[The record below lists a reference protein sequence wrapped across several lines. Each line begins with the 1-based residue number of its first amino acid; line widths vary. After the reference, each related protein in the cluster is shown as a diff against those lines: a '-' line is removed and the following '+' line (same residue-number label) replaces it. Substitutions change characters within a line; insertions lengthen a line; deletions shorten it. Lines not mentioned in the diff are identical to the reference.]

1 MAYPMNH
8 QRILQLFIRRYTYD
22 LLMNHEYPIWQS
34 CARETREIHMFAAE
48 IVAMFGKSMRF
59 SPPIHANPPPRPEAA
74 AWPRKTAAGFF
85 PLDSFL
91 RGIDQVSEIRR
102 KKSSLET
109 YKRPGKLSNLW
120 LIYG

>member
-1 MAYPMNH
+1 
-8 QRILQLFIRRYTYD
+8 
-22 LLMNHEYPIWQS
+22 
-34 CARETREIHMFAAE
+34 MFAAE

-59 SPPIHANPPPRPEAA
+59 SSPIHANPPPRPEAA

-91 RGIDQVSEIRR
+91 REKNQVSEIRR
-102 KKSSLET
+102 KKSLT
-109 YKRPGKLSNLW
+109 KGLVNY